1 MKVILKPG
9 GLAVL
14 TALLVGGGI
23 GLTKLR
29 PTAQTPEAASTGT
42 GKTTKPSTASSASAA
57 PTTLVS
63 GAPKPLGGS
72 SLIDPNKQEW
82 TLVTQKPAVAAMKLQ
97 TSTDLPAGL
106 QHSLHLDV
114 KAVDPNKY
122 WCAQLLKTVPQA
134 VEGNHN
140 LTVQFWGRSE
150 KKTAVYIVFE
160 EGVSPHASELQKQ
173 VRFTP
178 EWRQYQFPFRT
189 TKDHTDVHATFCVKA
204 GIEPGEVDIA
214 NMHVVDNGPA
224 K

>member
-9 GLAVL
+9 GMVVLAVL
-14 TALLVGGGI
+14 VGVGI
-23 GLTKLR
+23 GLSRLR
-29 PTAQTPEAASTGT
+29 PTAGSPKGESTRPAKPITNTKMTPET
-42 GKTTKPSTASSASAA
+42 AA
-57 PTTLVS
+57 PVTGS
-63 GAPKPLGGS
+63 QKPLMGA
-72 SLIDPNKQEW
+72 SLIDPTKQEW
-82 TLVTQKPAVAAMKLQ
+82 TLMTQKPAAGTMKLQ
-97 TSTDLPAGL
+97 ISSDLPAGQ

-114 KAVDPNKY
+114 TAVDPNKY

-140 LTVQFWGRSE
+140 LTVQFWGRSV

-160 EGVSPHASELQKQ
+160 DGISPHTAEFQKQ

-189 TKDHTDVHATFCVKA
+189 TKDHIETHATFCVKA
-204 GIEPGEVDIA
+204 GIEPGEIEIA
-214 NMHVVDNGPA
+214 NMHVVDNGAA

>member
-9 GLAVL
+9 GLIVL
-14 TALLVGGGI
+14 LALVVGGGI

-29 PTAQTPEAASTGT
+29 PAAQSPDTAPAPTGA
-42 GKTTKPSTASSASAA
+42 GKPARKTTTSAEPTAAVTGNA
-57 PTTLVS
+57 
-63 GAPKPLGGS
+63 KPLGGS

-82 TLVTQKPAVAAMKLQ
+82 TLVTQKPAAASMKLQ
-97 TSTDLPAGL
+97 TSSDLPAGL
-106 QHSLHLDV
+106 QHSLHLEV
-114 KAVDPNKY
+114 TAVDPNKY

-140 LTVQFWGRSE
+140 LTVQFWGRSS

-160 EGVSPHASELQKQ
+160 EGVSPHTAELQKQ

-178 EWRQYQFPFRT
+178 EWRQYEFPFRT

-204 GIEPGEVDIA
+204 GIEPGEIDIA
-214 NMHVVDNGPA
+214 NMHVVDKGAA

>member
-9 GLAVL
+9 GLVVLLVL
-14 TALLVGGGI
+14 TVAGGI

-29 PTAQTPEAASTGT
+29 PTPESAD
-42 GKTTKPSTASSASAA
+42 KNLPSTKSSKELATPVTSAQ
-57 PTTLVS
+57 
-63 GAPKPLGGS
+63 KPLTGA
-72 SLIDPNKQEW
+72 SLIDPTRQGWN
-82 TLVTQKPAVAAMKLQ
+82 LIVQKPALGTMKLQ
-97 TSTDLPAGL
+97 ISPDLPVGQ
-106 QHSLHLDV
+106 QHSLHLEV
-114 KAVDPNKY
+114 TAIDPNKY

-140 LTVQFWGRSE
+140 LTVQFWGRSA

-160 EGVSPHASELQKQ
+160 EGVSPHTAEFQKQ

-204 GIEPGEVDIA
+204 GIEPGEIEIA
-214 NMHVVDNGPA
+214 NMHVTDNGPA